1 MFFFFSF
8 LDIIVYL
15 VQEYTCNYIDM
26 PKKRGTSITPKTAF
40 AYSIKIFEFNSFKL
54 IVTSFNIH
62 YIIINII
69 KQNKNNFL

>member
-26 PKKRGTSITPKTAF
+26 PKNAGLVSLSLTVSK
-40 AYSIKIFEFNSFKL
+40 YLNL
-54 IVTSFNIH
+54 NH
-62 YIIINII
+62 LN
-69 KQNKNNFL
+69 LL

>member
-26 PKKRGTSITPKTAF
+26 PKNAGLVSRRKPLSLTVSKYLNLTHL
-40 AYSIKIFEFNSFKL
+40 NL
-54 IVTSFNIH
+54 
-62 YIIINII
+62 
-69 KQNKNNFL
+69 L

>member
-1 MFFFFSF
+1 MVFFFSF

-26 PKKRGTSITPKTAF
+26 PKNAGLVSRRKTAF

-54 IVTSFNIH
+54 IVISFNI
-62 YIIINII
+62 
-69 KQNKNNFL
+69 L